1 MIRGIYILNDTSL
14 VYSKDYSESEL
25 TAELVRFLV
34 SLSEFVKH
42 VDIGE
47 DIEHMDIGPWRLFY
61 TKRDRFTFVALADKA
76 DDIAQINE
84 RLSQLVN
91 VFMREF
97 ANLALTNQP
106 LVGLDE
112 KVDEIAVTMVKV
124 AILGYAG
131 VGKTTTLHLL
141 RGETLP
147 LIHDPTIGVSIKKL
161 PEEVENANIVLWDLA
176 GQSRFSI
183 LWAKMIANAQVV
195 IIVTDSTLENVLRSK
210 KLVSLVKEEVPDA
223 KIIGIANKQDL
234 PTALTAERVGQILG
248 IPTYE
253 LVAIDISYRDRLI
266 QIIRKAI
273 LEGKRE
279 SKSASGSSSS
289 SASASQ

>member
-1 MIRGIYILNDTSL
+1 MIRS
-14 VYSKDYSESEL
+14 VYVLGEQGNMLFFKDYAKSESK
-25 TAELVRFLV
+25 ADLVEFLV
-34 SLSEFVKH
+34 NLTHFLRTVDLEDKTEFMNVA
-42 VDIGE
+42 VSRIFFAQ
-47 DIEHMDIGPWRLFY
+47 RN
-61 TKRDRFTFVALADKA
+61 TFTFMFVADKA
-76 DDIAQINE
+76 DDPAQMDDKMG
-84 RLSQLVN
+84 QLVDA
-91 VFMREF
+91 FMREY
-97 ANLALTNQP
+97 ANLALANQP
-106 LVGLDE
+106 LDGFNE
-112 KVDEIAVTMVKV
+112 RVDEIAVTMVKV
-124 AILGYAG
+124 AILGFAG

-147 LIHDPTIGVSIKKL
+147 LVHDPTIGVSIKKL

-210 KLVSLVKEEVPDA
+210 KLVTLVKDEVPDA

-234 PTALTAERVGQILG
+234 PTALTPERVGQILG

-266 QIIRKAI
+266 QIIRRAI
-273 LEGKRE
+273 LEGKADA
-279 SKSASGSSSS
+279 KA
-289 SASASQ
+289 A

>member
-1 MIRGIYILNDTSL
+1 MIRSVYVLGEQGNML
-14 VYSKDYSESEL
+14 YSKDYAKSDSK
-25 TAELVRFLV
+25 ADLVEFLV
-34 SLSEFVKH
+34 NLTHFLRTVDLENKTEFMNVA
-42 VDIGE
+42 VSRI
-47 DIEHMDIGPWRLFY
+47 FFAQ
-61 TKRDRFTFVALADKA
+61 RDTFTFMFIADKA
-76 DDIAQINE
+76 DDSVQIE
-84 RLSQLVN
+84 EKMDQLVDS
-91 VFMREF
+91 FMRDY
-97 ANLALTNQP
+97 ANLALANQP
-106 LVGLDE
+106 LDGFDE

-124 AILGYAG
+124 AILGFAG

-147 LIHDPTIGVSIKKL
+147 LVHDPTIGVSIKKL

-210 KLVSLVKEEVPDA
+210 KLVTLVKDEVPDA
-223 KIIGIANKQDL
+223 KVIGIANKQDL
-234 PTALTAERVGQILG
+234 PTALTPERVGQILA

-266 QIIRKAI
+266 QIIRRAI
-273 LEGKRE
+273 LEGKAE
-279 SKSASGSSSS
+279 AKA
-289 SASASQ
+289 A

>member
-1 MIRGIYILNDTSL
+1 MIRSVYVLGEQGNML
-14 VYSKDYSESEL
+14 YSKDYAKSESKADLVEFLINL
-25 TAELVRFLV
+25 TQFLRTV
-34 SLSEFVKH
+34 DLENKTEFMNVA
-42 VDIGE
+42 ISRIFFAQRE
-47 DIEHMDIGPWRLFY
+47 P
-61 TKRDRFTFVALADKA
+61 FTFMFVADKA
-76 DDIAQINE
+76 DDSTQIE
-84 RLSQLVN
+84 EKMEQLVDS
-91 VFMREF
+91 FMRDY
-97 ANLALTNQP
+97 ANLASANQP
-106 LVGLDE
+106 LDGFDD

-124 AILGYAG
+124 AILGFAG

-147 LIHDPTIGVSIKKL
+147 LVHDPTIGVSIKKL

-210 KLVSLVKEEVPDA
+210 KLVTLVKDEVPDA
-223 KIIGIANKQDL
+223 KVIGIANKQDL
-234 PTALTAERVGQILG
+234 PTALTPERVGQILG

-266 QIIRKAI
+266 QIIRRAI
-273 LEGKRE
+273 LEGKAE
-279 SKSASGSSSS
+279 AKVA
-289 SASASQ
+289 

>member
-1 MIRGIYILNDTSL
+1 MIRSVYVLGEQGNML
-14 VYSKDYSESEL
+14 YSKDYAKSE
-25 TAELVRFLV
+25 TKGDLVEFLV
-34 SLSEFVKH
+34 NLTQFLQTVDLEDKTEFMNVA
-42 VDIGE
+42 ISR
-47 DIEHMDIGPWRLFY
+47 IFFAQ
-61 TKRDRFTFVALADKA
+61 RDSFTFMFVADKA
-76 DDIAQINE
+76 DDSTQIE
-84 RLSQLVN
+84 EKMGQLVDS
-91 VFMREF
+91 FMRDY
-97 ANLALTNQP
+97 ANLALANQP
-106 LVGLDE
+106 LDGFDE

-124 AILGYAG
+124 AILGFAG

-147 LIHDPTIGVSIKKL
+147 LVHDPTIGVSIKKL

-210 KLVSLVKEEVPDA
+210 KLVTLVKDEVPDA
-223 KIIGIANKQDL
+223 KVIGIANKQDL
-234 PTALTAERVGQILG
+234 PTALTPERVGQILG

-266 QIIRKAI
+266 QIIRRAI
-273 LEGKRE
+273 LEGKAE
-279 SKSASGSSSS
+279 AKA
-289 SASASQ
+289 A

>member
-1 MIRGIYILNDTSL
+1 MIRSVYVLGEQGNML
-14 VYSKDYSESEL
+14 YSKDYARSESK
-25 TAELVRFLV
+25 ADLVEFLV
-34 SLSEFVKH
+34 NLTLFLRTVDLENKTEFMNVA
-42 VDIGE
+42 ISR
-47 DIEHMDIGPWRLFY
+47 IFFS
-61 TKRDRFTFVALADKA
+61 KRDSFTFLFVADKA
-76 DDIAQINE
+76 DDATQIE
-84 RLSQLVN
+84 DKMVQLVDS
-91 VFMREF
+91 FMRDY
-97 ANLALTNQP
+97 ANLASANQP
-106 LVGLDE
+106 LDGFDE

-124 AILGYAG
+124 AILGFAG

-147 LIHDPTIGVSIKKL
+147 LVHDPTIGVSIKKL

-210 KLVSLVKEEVPDA
+210 KLVTLVKDEVPDA
-223 KIIGIANKQDL
+223 KIFGIANKQDL
-234 PTALTAERVGQILG
+234 PTALTPERVGQILG

-266 QIIRKAI
+266 QIIRRAI
-273 LEGKRE
+273 LEGKAE
-279 SKSASGSSSS
+279 TKA
-289 SASASQ
+289 A

>member
-1 MIRGIYILNDTSL
+1 MLF
-14 VYSKDYSESEL
+14 SKDYAKSESK
-25 TAELVRFLV
+25 ADLVEFLV
-34 SLSEFVKH
+34 NLTHFLKTVDLEDKTEFMNVA
-42 VDIGE
+42 VSRIFFAQ
-47 DIEHMDIGPWRLFY
+47 RN
-61 TKRDRFTFVALADKA
+61 TFIFMFVADKA
-76 DDIAQINE
+76 DDPAQMDE
-84 RLSQLVN
+84 KMGQLVDS
-91 VFMREF
+91 FMRDY
-97 ANLALTNQP
+97 ANLAQANQP
-106 LVGLDE
+106 LDGFNE

-124 AILGYAG
+124 AILGFAG

-147 LIHDPTIGVSIKKL
+147 LVHDPTIGVSIKKL

-210 KLVSLVKEEVPDA
+210 KLVTLVKDEVPDA

-234 PTALTAERVGQILG
+234 PTALTPERVGQILG

-266 QIIRKAI
+266 QIIRRAI
-273 LEGKRE
+273 LEGKVDA
-279 SKSASGSSSS
+279 KA
-289 SASASQ
+289 A

>member
-1 MIRGIYILNDTSL
+1 MIRGVYVLGEQENMI
-14 VYSKDYSESEL
+14 YSKEYAKSEAREN
-25 TAELVRFLV
+25 LVEFLV
-34 SLSEFVKH
+34 NLTHFLKSVSLEDKTEFMNVASSR
-42 VDIGE
+42 I
-47 DIEHMDIGPWRLFY
+47 FY
-61 TKRDRFTFVALADKA
+61 SQRDPFTFMFVADKA
-76 DDIAQINE
+76 DDTAQIE
-84 RLSQLVN
+84 DKMGQLVDS
-91 VFMREF
+91 FMRDYS
-97 ANLALTNQP
+97 NLAMANQSLT
-106 LVGLDE
+106 GFDE

-124 AILGYAG
+124 AILGFAG

-195 IIVTDSTLENVLRSK
+195 VIVTDSTLENVLRSK

-223 KIIGIANKQDL
+223 KVIGIANKQDL
-234 PTALTAERVGQILG
+234 PTALTPERVGQILG

-266 QIIRKAI
+266 QIIRRAI
-273 LEGKRE
+273 LEGKAE
-279 SKSASGSSSS
+279 AKA
-289 SASASQ
+289 A

>member
-1 MIRGIYILNDTSL
+1 MIRS
-14 VYSKDYSESEL
+14 VYVLGEQGNMLFFKDYAKSESK
-25 TAELVRFLV
+25 ADLVEFLV
-34 SLSEFVKH
+34 NLTHFLKTVDLEDKTEFMNVA
-42 VDIGE
+42 VSRIFFAQ
-47 DIEHMDIGPWRLFY
+47 RN
-61 TKRDRFTFVALADKA
+61 TFTFMFVADKA
-76 DDIAQINE
+76 DDPAQMDDKMG
-84 RLSQLVN
+84 QLIDS
-91 VFMREF
+91 FMRDY
-97 ANLALTNQP
+97 ANLALANQP
-106 LVGLDE
+106 LDGYNE

-124 AILGYAG
+124 AILGFAG

-147 LIHDPTIGVSIKKL
+147 LVHDPTIGVSIKKL

-210 KLVSLVKEEVPDA
+210 KLVTLVKDEVPDA
-223 KIIGIANKQDL
+223 KVIGIANKQDL
-234 PTALTAERVGQILG
+234 PTALTPERVGQILS

-266 QIIRKAI
+266 QIIRRAI
-273 LEGKRE
+273 LEGKAE
-279 SKSASGSSSS
+279 AKA
-289 SASASQ
+289 A

>member
-1 MIRGIYILNDTSL
+1 VLGEQGNMLFF
-14 VYSKDYSESEL
+14 KDYAKSESK
-25 TAELVRFLV
+25 ADLVEFLV
-34 SLSEFVKH
+34 NLTHFLKTVDLEDKTEFMNVA
-42 VDIGE
+42 VSRIFFAQ
-47 DIEHMDIGPWRLFY
+47 RN
-61 TKRDRFTFVALADKA
+61 TFTFMFVADKA
-76 DDIAQINE
+76 DDPTQMDDKMG
-84 RLSQLVN
+84 QLVDT
-91 VFMREF
+91 FMRDY
-97 ANLALTNQP
+97 ANLALANQP
-106 LVGLDE
+106 LDGYNE

-124 AILGYAG
+124 AILGFAG

-147 LIHDPTIGVSIKKL
+147 LVHDPTIGVSIKKL

-210 KLVSLVKEEVPDA
+210 KLVTLVKDEVPDA

-234 PTALTAERVGQILG
+234 PTALTPERVGQILG

-266 QIIRKAI
+266 QIIRRAI
-273 LEGKRE
+273 LEGKADA
-279 SKSASGSSSS
+279 KA
-289 SASASQ
+289 A

>member
-1 MIRGIYILNDTSL
+1 MIRSVYILEATGNIIFTKE
-14 VYSKDYSESEL
+14 YAESESKQGQIE
-25 TAELVRFLV
+25 FLV
-34 SLSEFVKH
+34 NLTTFLNTIGLDGKIEYMNLSTSRF
-42 VDIGE
+42 
-47 DIEHMDIGPWRLFY
+47 FY
-61 TKRDRFTFVALADKA
+61 SIREAFTFIFVADKA
-76 DDIAQINE
+76 DDAKQIDEKIGQLIDIFIADFIG
-84 RLSQLVN
+84 
-91 VFMREF
+91 
-97 ANLALTNQP
+97 LARAHQP
-106 LVGLDE
+106 LDGFEE

-124 AILGYAG
+124 AILGFAG

-147 LIHDPTIGVSIKKL
+147 LVHDPTIGVSIKKL

-195 IIVTDSTLENVLRSK
+195 VIVTDSTLENVLRSK

-234 PTALTAERVGQILG
+234 HTALTPERVGQILG
-248 IPTYE
+248 IATFE

-266 QIIRKAI
+266 QIIRRAI
-273 LEGKRE
+273 LEGKLD
-279 SKSASGSSSS
+279 KKDN
-289 SASASQ
+289 

>member
-1 MIRGIYILNDTSL
+1 VIRGVYVLGEQGNM
-14 VYSKDYSESEL
+14 VYSKDYAKSDSKSNMVE
-25 TAELVRFLV
+25 FLV
-34 SLSEFVKH
+34 NLTQFLHS
-42 VDIGE
+42 VDLEEKTEYMNVAISR
-47 DIEHMDIGPWRLFY
+47 IFY
-61 TKRDRFTFVALADKA
+61 AQREPFTFMFVADKA
-76 DDIAQINE
+76 DDATQIE
-84 RLSQLVN
+84 EKMGQLVDS
-91 VFMREF
+91 FMRDY
-97 ANLALTNQP
+97 ANLALANQS
-106 LVGLDE
+106 LDGFDE

-124 AILGYAG
+124 AILGFAG

-147 LIHDPTIGVSIKKL
+147 LVHDPTIGVSIKKL

-210 KLVSLVKEEVPDA
+210 KLVSLVKDEVPDA
-223 KIIGIANKQDL
+223 KVIGIANKQDL
-234 PTALTAERVGQILG
+234 PTALTPERVGQILG

-266 QIIRKAI
+266 QIIRRAI
-273 LEGKRE
+273 LEGKAE
-279 SKSASGSSSS
+279 AKSA
-289 SASASQ
+289 

>member
-1 MIRGIYILNDTSL
+1 MIRSVYVLGEQGNML
-14 VYSKDYSESEL
+14 YSKDYAKSESKADLVEFLINL
-25 TAELVRFLV
+25 TQFLRTV
-34 SLSEFVKH
+34 DLENKTEFMNVA
-42 VDIGE
+42 ISRIFFAQRE
-47 DIEHMDIGPWRLFY
+47 
-61 TKRDRFTFVALADKA
+61 TFTFMFVADKA
-76 DDIAQINE
+76 DDSTQIE
-84 RLSQLVN
+84 EKMEQLVDS
-91 VFMREF
+91 FMRDY
-97 ANLALTNQP
+97 ANLAAANQP
-106 LVGLDE
+106 LDGFDD

-124 AILGYAG
+124 AILGFAG

-147 LIHDPTIGVSIKKL
+147 LVHDPTIGVSIKKL

-210 KLVSLVKEEVPDA
+210 KLVTLVKEEVPDA
-223 KIIGIANKQDL
+223 KVIGIANKQDL
-234 PTALTAERVGQILG
+234 PTALTPERVGQILG

-266 QIIRKAI
+266 QIIRRAI
-273 LEGKRE
+273 LEGKAE
-279 SKSASGSSSS
+279 AKVA
-289 SASASQ
+289 

>member
-1 MIRGIYILNDTSL
+1 VKAVIRSVYVLGEQGNMI
-14 VYSKDYSESEL
+14 YSKEYAKSDSKE
-25 TAELVRFLV
+25 ALVEFLV
-34 SLSEFVKH
+34 NLSQFLRTMDLEEKT
-42 VDIGE
+42 
-47 DIEHMDIGPWRLFY
+47 EHMNAAISRIFY
-61 TKRDRFTFVALADKA
+61 AKKDPFTFMFVADKA
-76 DDIAQINE
+76 DDATQIDE
-84 RLSQLVN
+84 KMGQLVDF
-91 VFMREF
+91 FMKDY
-97 ANLALTNQP
+97 ANLALANQP
-106 LVGLDE
+106 LDGFDE

-124 AILGYAG
+124 AILGFAG

-147 LIHDPTIGVSIKKL
+147 LVHDPTIGVSIKKL

-223 KIIGIANKQDL
+223 KVIGIANKQDL
-234 PTALTAERVGQILG
+234 PTALTPERVGQILG

-266 QIIRKAI
+266 TIIRRAI
-273 LEGKRE
+273 LEGKAE
-279 SKSASGSSSS
+279 AKA
-289 SASASQ
+289 A

>member
-1 MIRGIYILNDTSL
+1 MYVLGEQGNMIYSKEYARSEPKESL
-14 VYSKDYSESEL
+14 VE
-25 TAELVRFLV
+25 FLV
-34 SLSEFVKH
+34 NLSQFLKT
-42 VDIGE
+42 VDME
-47 DIEHMDIGPWRLFY
+47 EKTEHMNAAITRIFY
-61 TKRDRFTFVALADKA
+61 AKRHPFTFMFVADKA
-76 DDIAQINE
+76 DDTTQIDE
-84 RLSQLVN
+84 KMGQMVDF
-91 VFMREF
+91 FMKDY
-97 ANLALTNQP
+97 ANLALANQP
-106 LVGLDE
+106 LDGFDE

-124 AILGYAG
+124 AILGFAG

-147 LIHDPTIGVSIKKL
+147 LVHDPTIGVSIKKL

-223 KIIGIANKQDL
+223 KVIGIANKQDL
-234 PTALTAERVGQILG
+234 PTALTPERVGQILG
-248 IPTYE
+248 LPTYE

-266 QIIRKAI
+266 SIIRRAI
-273 LEGKRE
+273 LEGKAE
-279 SKSASGSSSS
+279 AKA
-289 SASASQ
+289 A

>member
-1 MIRGIYILNDTSL
+1 MIRSVYVLGEQGNML
-14 VYSKDYSESEL
+14 YSKDYAKSESKADLIE
-25 TAELVRFLV
+25 FLV
-34 SLSEFVKH
+34 NLTNFLRTVDLENKTEFMNVA
-42 VDIGE
+42 VSRIFFAQRS
-47 DIEHMDIGPWRLFY
+47 I
-61 TKRDRFTFVALADKA
+61 FTFMFIADKA
-76 DDIAQINE
+76 DDASQIE
-84 RLSQLVN
+84 EKMGQLVDS
-91 VFMREF
+91 FMRDY
-97 ANLALTNQP
+97 ANLAAANQP
-106 LVGLDE
+106 LDGFDE

-124 AILGYAG
+124 AILGFAG

-147 LIHDPTIGVSIKKL
+147 LVHDPTIGVSIKKL

-210 KLVSLVKEEVPDA
+210 KLVTLVKDEVPDA
-223 KIIGIANKQDL
+223 KVIGIANKQDL
-234 PTALTAERVGQILG
+234 PTALTPERVGQILG

-266 QIIRKAI
+266 SIIRRAI
-273 LEGKRE
+273 LEGKAE
-279 SKSASGSSSS
+279 AKA
-289 SASASQ
+289 A

>member
-1 MIRGIYILNDTSL
+1 MIRSVYILGQQSNL
-14 VYSKDYSESEL
+14 VYSKEYADIESK
-25 TAELVRFLV
+25 ASLVEFLV
-34 SLSEFVKH
+34 NLTQFLTSVDLEGKTEYMNLSGSR
-42 VDIGE
+42 I
-47 DIEHMDIGPWRLFY
+47 FY
-61 TKRDRFTFVALADKA
+61 KVVPDYTFIFIADKA
-76 DDIAQINE
+76 DDMEQIE
-84 RLSQLVN
+84 EKVEQLVD
-91 VFMREF
+91 VFLREF
-97 ANLALTNQP
+97 AHLAASGQTLE
-106 LVGLDE
+106 GFDE
-112 KVDEIAVTMVKV
+112 KLDEIAVTMVKV
-124 AILGYAG
+124 AILGFAG

-210 KLVSLVKEEVPDA
+210 KLVTLVKEEVPDA
-223 KIIGIANKQDL
+223 KVIGIANKQDL
-234 PTALTAERVGQILG
+234 PTALTPERVGQILN

-273 LEGKRE
+273 LEGKAE
-279 SKSASGSSSS
+279 AKPA
-289 SASASQ
+289 ATK

>member
-1 MIRGIYILNDTSL
+1 LSCLRRHGVKAVIRSVYILEKTGNIVFTKE
-14 VYSKDYSESEL
+14 YAASESKQSLIE
-25 TAELVRFLV
+25 FLV
-34 SLSEFVKH
+34 NLTSFLGTVDLEGKTEFMNIAVS
-42 VDIGE
+42 
-47 DIEHMDIGPWRLFY
+47 RLFY
-61 TKRDRFTFVALADKA
+61 SIRDEFTFIFIADKA
-76 DDIAQINE
+76 DDAAQIE
-84 RLSQLVN
+84 EKMDQLIEI
-91 VFMREF
+91 FMRNFKE
-97 ANLALTNQP
+97 LARAHQKLD
-106 LVGLDE
+106 GFDE

-124 AILGYAG
+124 AILGFAG

-147 LIHDPTIGVSIKKL
+147 LVHDPTIGVSIKKL

-195 IIVTDSTLENVLRSK
+195 VIVTDSTLENVLRSK

-234 PTALTAERVGQILG
+234 PTALTPERVGQILG
-248 IPTYE
+248 VATYE

-266 QIIRKAI
+266 QIIRRAI
-273 LEGKRE
+273 LEGKAE
-279 SKSASGSSSS
+279 KKDN
-289 SASASQ
+289 

>member
-1 MIRGIYILNDTSL
+1 MIRSVYVLGEQGNML
-14 VYSKDYSESEL
+14 YSKDYAKSESK
-25 TAELVRFLV
+25 ADLVEFLV
-34 SLSEFVKH
+34 NLTHFLRTVDLENKTEFMNVA
-42 VDIGE
+42 ISR
-47 DIEHMDIGPWRLFY
+47 IFFAQ
-61 TKRDRFTFVALADKA
+61 RDNFTFMFVADKA
-76 DDIAQINE
+76 DDATQIE
-84 RLSQLVN
+84 EKMTQLVES
-91 VFMREF
+91 FMRDY
-97 ANLALTNQP
+97 ANLAIANQP
-106 LVGLDE
+106 LDGFDE

-124 AILGYAG
+124 AILGFAG

-147 LIHDPTIGVSIKKL
+147 LVHDPTIGVSIKKL

-210 KLVSLVKEEVPDA
+210 KLVTLVKDEVPDA
-223 KIIGIANKQDL
+223 KVIGIANKQDL
-234 PTALTAERVGQILG
+234 PTALTPERVGQILG

-266 QIIRKAI
+266 QIIRRAI
-273 LEGKRE
+273 LEGKAE
-279 SKSASGSSSS
+279 AKA
-289 SASASQ
+289 A

>member
-1 MIRGIYILNDTSL
+1 VIVVIRSVYILENTGNIVFTKEYADSATNQTQIEFLINLTTFLDTIDLEDKTEFMNLAIS
-14 VYSKDYSESEL
+14 
-25 TAELVRFLV
+25 RF
-34 SLSEFVKH
+34 
-42 VDIGE
+42 
-47 DIEHMDIGPWRLFY
+47 FY
-61 TKRDRFTFVALADKA
+61 AAREEFTFVFTADKA
-76 DDIAQINE
+76 DDANQIE
-84 RLSQLVN
+84 EKIGQLIDI
-91 VFMREF
+91 FMSDF
-97 ANLALTNQP
+97 VQLARAHQP
-106 LVGLDE
+106 LEGFQE

-124 AILGYAG
+124 AILGFAG

-147 LIHDPTIGVSIKKL
+147 LVHDPTIGVSIKRL

-195 IIVTDSTLENVLRSK
+195 VIVTDSTLENVLRSK

-234 PTALTAERVGQILG
+234 PTALTPERVGQILG
-248 IPTYE
+248 IATFE

-266 QIIRKAI
+266 QIIRRAI
-273 LEGKRE
+273 LEGKLDKKE
-279 SKSASGSSSS
+279 I
-289 SASASQ
+289 

>member
-1 MIRGIYILNDTSL
+1 MIRSVYVLGEQGNML
-14 VYSKDYSESEL
+14 YSKDYAKSESK
-25 TAELVRFLV
+25 AELVEFLV
-34 SLSEFVKH
+34 NLTHFLNTVDLENKTEFMNAA
-42 VDIGE
+42 ISR
-47 DIEHMDIGPWRLFY
+47 IFY
-61 TKRDRFTFVALADKA
+61 ARRDSFTFMFVADKA
-76 DDIAQINE
+76 DDATQIE
-84 RLSQLVN
+84 EKMGQLVES
-91 VFMREF
+91 FMHDY
-97 ANLALTNQP
+97 ANLAAANQP
-106 LVGLDE
+106 LDGFDE

-124 AILGYAG
+124 AILGFAG

-147 LIHDPTIGVSIKKL
+147 LVHDPTIGVSIKKL

-210 KLVSLVKEEVPDA
+210 KLVTLVKDEVPDA
-223 KIIGIANKQDL
+223 KVLGIANKQDL
-234 PTALTAERVGQILG
+234 PTALTPERVGQILG

-266 QIIRKAI
+266 QLIRRAI
-273 LEGKRE
+273 LEGKAE
-279 SKSASGSSSS
+279 AKA
-289 SASASQ
+289 A

>member
-1 MIRGIYILNDTSL
+1 MIRSVYVLGEQGNML
-14 VYSKDYSESEL
+14 YSKDYAKSESK
-25 TAELVRFLV
+25 AELVEFLV
-34 SLSEFVKH
+34 NLTHFLKTVDLEDKTEFMNVA
-42 VDIGE
+42 ISR
-47 DIEHMDIGPWRLFY
+47 IFFAQ
-61 TKRDRFTFVALADKA
+61 RDNFTFMFVADKA
-76 DDIAQINE
+76 DDATQIE
-84 RLSQLVN
+84 EKMGQLVDS
-91 VFMREF
+91 FMRDF
-97 ANLALTNQP
+97 ANLAHANQP
-106 LVGLDE
+106 LDGFDE

-124 AILGYAG
+124 AILGFAG

-147 LIHDPTIGVSIKKL
+147 LVHDPTIGVSIKKL

-210 KLVSLVKEEVPDA
+210 KLVTLVKEEVPDA
-223 KIIGIANKQDL
+223 KVIGIANKQDL
-234 PTALTAERVGQILG
+234 PTALTPERVGQILG

-266 QIIRKAI
+266 QIIRRAI
-273 LEGKRE
+273 LEGKAE
-279 SKSASGSSSS
+279 TKA
-289 SASASQ
+289 A

>member
-1 MIRGIYILNDTSL
+1 MIRGVYVLGEQGNM
-14 VYSKDYSESEL
+14 VYSKDYAKSDSKSAMIE
-25 TAELVRFLV
+25 FLV
-34 SLSEFVKH
+34 NLTQFLNS
-42 VDIGE
+42 VDLE
-47 DIEHMDIGPWRLFY
+47 EKTEHMNVAVSRIFY
-61 TKRDRFTFVALADKA
+61 SQRKPFTFMFIADKA
-76 DDIAQINE
+76 DDTTQIE
-84 RLSQLVN
+84 DKMGQLVDS
-91 VFMREF
+91 FMRDY
-97 ANLALTNQP
+97 ANLALANQS
-106 LVGLDE
+106 LDGFDE

-124 AILGYAG
+124 AILGFAG

-147 LIHDPTIGVSIKKL
+147 LVHDPTIGVSIKKL

-210 KLVSLVKEEVPDA
+210 KLVSLVKDEVPDA
-223 KIIGIANKQDL
+223 KVIGIANKQDL
-234 PTALTAERVGQILG
+234 PTALTPERVGQILG

-266 QIIRKAI
+266 QIIRRAI
-273 LEGKRE
+273 LEGKAE
-279 SKSASGSSSS
+279 AKSA
-289 SASASQ
+289 